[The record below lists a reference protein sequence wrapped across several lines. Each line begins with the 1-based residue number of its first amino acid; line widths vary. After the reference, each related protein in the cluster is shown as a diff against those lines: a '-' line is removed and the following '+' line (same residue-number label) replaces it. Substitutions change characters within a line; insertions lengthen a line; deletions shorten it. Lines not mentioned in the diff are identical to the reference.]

1 MSKPLELVLRG
12 LLKENGLSF
21 VERAKHLLDDLD
33 KHKWYLSEQ
42 AGRDIGYDAAVAD
55 WNARYGKFENPEI
68 IKIEND
74 YKSGKYYVLENL
86 LGKFVLQNRSMIENV
101 QKKYSSDKL
110 LALKLLLLK
119 RKSIDMPT
127 EIRMQ
132 LEEIRREAWYVGS
145 ADHEC
150 VAKDWAKNHA
160 AGWRE
165 HYTLALSFIIE
176 AKTEKFKQLLE

>member
-1 MSKPLELVLRG
+1 MSESLELVLRR
-12 LLKENGLSF
+12 LLKQNGAGF
-21 VERAKHLLDDLD
+21 VDHAKRLLDDLD

-55 WNARYGKFENPEI
+55 WNSRYARFENPEI
-68 IKIEND
+68 LKIEHD
-74 YKSGKYYVLENL
+74 YKSGKYCVLENL
-86 LGKFVLQNRSMIENV
+86 LGKFVLQNRSMIESV

-119 RKSIDMPT
+119 RKSIDTPS

-132 LEEIRREAWYVGS
+132 LDEIRREAWYVGAVDQES
-145 ADHEC
+145 
-150 VAKDWAKNHA
+150 VAREWAKNHA

-165 HYTLALSFIIE
+165 HYTLALNFIIE
-176 AKTEKFKQLLE
+176 AKKEKFLQLL

>member
-1 MSKPLELVLRG
+1 MNQKPLELVLRG
-12 LLKENGLSF
+12 LLKENGASF
-21 VERAKHLLDDLD
+21 VERAKHLLDDID

-42 AGRDIGYDAAVAD
+42 SGRDIGYDAAVAD
-55 WNARYGKFENPEI
+55 WNARYGRFENPEI

-86 LGKFVLQNRSMIENV
+86 LGKFVLQNRGLIDQV

-119 RKSIDMPT
+119 RRSIDMPT
-127 EIRMQ
+127 EMRMQ
-132 LEEIRREAWYVGS
+132 LDEISREAWYVGS
-145 ADHEC
+145 VDREC
-150 VAKDWAKNHA
+150 VARDWAKNHA

-165 HYTLALSFIIE
+165 HYTLALNFIIE
-176 AKTEKFKQLLE
+176 AKKEKFLQLL